1 VFQSSVPQCF
11 SLNLRTCAIR
21 DFAFLD
27 LDHDIKLARYILN
40 NAGVLETMT
49 ISIWGD
55 GEQPEIELELSSY
68 PRASATCQLQFID
81 NKYDM

>member
-1 VFQSSVPQCF
+1 M
-11 SLNLRTCAIR
+11 
-21 DFAFLD
+21 
-27 LDHDIKLARYILN
+27 LARFIMK
-40 NAGVLETMT
+40 NARVLETMT

-55 GEQPEIELELSSY
+55 EEHHEIELELSSY